1 MMWDSPD
8 RAVPASSSAAET
20 CSVPDGAPRITK
32 LVPPI
37 YSDAMRA
44 EHRAGVVDVAVY
56 LESNG
61 TVAKA
66 VVTRSS
72 GDALL
77 DGATYAA
84 AIASTYAPEVKNC
97 TYLAGSYVFRARYKA
112 DPVASGARPTAP
124 PNSPDDPP
132 PFAPQPPAPPA
143 PLALPLDSDDVIT
156 TYSPSNFAT
165 PAPDRGADR
174 GAQPLLLRPVRPL
187 PGATPAAPGK
197 APLARIPATPAP
209 SPAPTP

>member
-8 RAVPASSSAAET
+8 RAVPASASAASES
-20 CSVPDGAPRITK
+20 CSVPDGAPRITR

-37 YSDAMRA
+37 YSEAIRA
-44 EHRAGVVDVAVY
+44 EHRAGVVDVTVY
-56 LESNG
+56 LESDG

-66 VVTRSS
+66 VVSRSS

-112 DPVASGARPTAP
+112 DPVASDAHPATP
-124 PNSPDDPP
+124 PNVPAEPP
-132 PFAPQPPAPPA
+132 PFPPQPAAPAALP
-143 PLALPLDSDDVIT
+143 LPLDSDDVIT
-156 TYSPSNFAT
+156 TYSPSSFAT
-165 PAPDRGADR
+165 AAPGRGADR
-174 GAQPLLLRPVRPL
+174 SAYPQLLRPVRPL
-187 PGATPAAPGK
+187 PSATALAAGK
-197 APLARIPATPAP
+197 APLGRIPATPAP
-209 SPAPTP
+209 SPSP